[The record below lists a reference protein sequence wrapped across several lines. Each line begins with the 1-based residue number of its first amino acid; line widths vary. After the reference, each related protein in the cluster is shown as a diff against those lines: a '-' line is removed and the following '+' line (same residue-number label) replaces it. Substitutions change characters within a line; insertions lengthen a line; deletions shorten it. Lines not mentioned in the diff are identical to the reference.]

1 MDDLLRDFLTE
12 SNESLTV
19 VDGELVKLEAD
30 PNNKDVLQKIFRLV
44 HTIKGTCGFIGLQR
58 LEKVAHASENVLG
71 KFRDGVLSVTPD
83 AVTLILESL
92 DSIKDILQ
100 EIEKTEAEPPGD
112 DSALIARLEKAAAGE
127 LFTTSA
133 AIVQAVDADADGE
146 RTPQATKAAGPGPAA
161 KSGEVSLANQSIR
174 VNVDVIEQLIVMVSE
189 LVLTRNQL
197 LEMVRTQND
206 SEFKTPLQRLS
217 SVTAELQENVMK
229 TRMQPIGNAWA
240 KLPRIVRD
248 LANEL
253 GKKIDLQMHG
263 AETELDRQV
272 LELIKDPLT
281 HMIRNSADHGL
292 ETLAERREAGKS
304 ETGVINL
311 RAYHEGGHIIVEIAD
326 DGRGL
331 PTEKIKAKVIA
342 NGLASEAEVAR
353 MSDTQLHRFIFH
365 AGLSTATKVTNV
377 SGRGVGMDVV
387 RSNIELIGGS
397 IDLSSKQGQGTTFM
411 IKIPLTMAIVSALIV
426 GVQGMR
432 FAIPQI
438 CVMELVRAVEGT
450 ETKIERINNTSVLRL
465 RDRLLPLIRLSEVLK
480 LPADE
485 KTTAAESY
493 IVVAQAAGRTFGI
506 VVDTVFDTGEIVVKP
521 VSPILKEIPMYSG
534 NTILGDGSVIVI
546 LDPNGLATA
555 VSGEVATRSATE
567 DAAAT
572 AMTAGEVRQALLLFR
587 AGSPEP
593 KAVPLG
599 AVTRLEIVDAS
610 KVERTNG
617 RCVLQYRGA
626 LMPIVTSLVGSLREE
641 GAQPVLVFTDG
652 DRAVGVAVEEILD
665 IVEASLKV
673 ELTSS
678 DSGLLGTAVIREKAT
693 EVVDISYHVSEAF
706 RSWFAAKPSKAAKRH
721 VLLIDDSPFFRTMM
735 APLLSAAGYDVTE
748 ASTAENALKL
758 KDEGKSFD
766 IILSDIQM
774 PGMGGRS
781 FAAIVKNDAQ
791 WKKTPVVG
799 LASDSDDGELGS
811 FDALARKFDR
821 EELMSAIRSYIGT
834 EALAA

>member
-19 VDGELVKLEAD
+19 VDGELVKLEGD

-92 DSIKDILQ
+92 DAIKDILEQ
-100 EIEKTEAEPPGD
+100 IEKTESEPQGD
-112 DSALIARLEKAAAGE
+112 DAALIARLEKAAAGE
-127 LFTTSA
+127 LFTPSA
-133 AIVQAVDADADGE
+133 GTIQPIDTDADSE
-146 RTPQATKAAGPGPAA
+146 PATQVAKAAGTAA
-161 KSGEVSLANQSIR
+161 KGGEVSVANQSIR

-197 LEMVRTQND
+197 LEMVRNQND
-206 SEFKTPLQRLS
+206 SEFKVPLQRLS

-292 ETLAERREAGKS
+292 ETLAERRETGKA

-331 PTEKIKAKVIA
+331 PTDKIKAKVIA

-353 MSDTQLHRFIFH
+353 MNDAQLHRFIFH

-450 ETKIERINNTSVLRL
+450 ETKIERINNTFVLRL
-465 RDRLLPLIRLSEVLK
+465 RERLLPLVRLSEVLK
-480 LPADE
+480 LPPDE
-485 KTTAAESY
+485 KTTAESY
-493 IVVAQAAGRTFGI
+493 IVVAQAGGRTFGI

-555 VSGEVATRSATE
+555 VSGEVATRGATE
-567 DAAAT
+567 DTAAS

-599 AVTRLEIVDAS
+599 AVTRLEIVEAS
-610 KVERTNG
+610 KIERTNG

-641 GAQPVLVFTDG
+641 GTQPVLVFTDG
-652 DRAVGVAVEEILD
+652 ERAVGVAVEEILD
-665 IVEASLKV
+665 IVDATLKV

-706 RSWFAAKPSKAAKRH
+706 RSWFTAKPSKAQKRH

-735 APLLSAAGYDVTE
+735 APLLSAAGYEVTE

-781 FAAIVKNDAQ
+781 FASIVKKDPQ

-799 LASDSDDGELGS
+799 LASDSDDSELGS

-821 EELMSAIRSYIGT
+821 EELMSAIKSYIGT
-834 EALAA
+834 EAIAA

>member
-19 VDGELVKLEAD
+19 VDGEMVKLEAN

-71 KFRDGVLSVTPD
+71 KFRDGVLQVTPE

-92 DSIKDILQ
+92 DLIKEILEQ
-100 EIEKTEAEPPGD
+100 IEKTEAEPQGD
-112 DSALIARLEKAAAGE
+112 DSEIIARLEKAAAGE
-127 LFTTSA
+127 LFA
-133 AIVQAVDADADGE
+133 AAPAEAADEADEAAPQAVRA
-146 RTPQATKAAGPGPAA
+146 ATQPAA
-161 KSGEVSLANQSIR
+161 KGGEVSVANQSIR

-197 LEMVRTQND
+197 LEMVRHQND
-206 SEFKTPLQRLS
+206 SEFKVPLQRLS
-217 SVTAELQENVMK
+217 NVTAELQESVMK

-281 HMIRNSADHGL
+281 HMVRNSADHGL
-292 ETLAERREAGKS
+292 ETLAERRAAGKV
-304 ETGVINL
+304 ETGVIAL

-331 PTEKIKAKVIA
+331 PTDKIKAKIIA
-342 NGLASEAEVAR
+342 NGLASEADVAR
-353 MSDTQLHRFIFH
+353 MSDAQVHRYIFH

-397 IDLSSKQGQGTTFM
+397 IDLSSRLGQGTTFT

-450 ETKIERINNTSVLRL
+450 ETKIERINNTFVLRL
-465 RDRLLPLIRLSEVLK
+465 RDRLLPLVRLSEVLQ

-485 KTTAAESY
+485 KTPAESY
-493 IVVAQAAGRTFGI
+493 IVVAQAGGRTFGI

-555 VSGEVATRSATE
+555 VSGEVAARSSAEETT
-567 DAAAT
+567 AT
-572 AMTAGEVRQALLLFR
+572 AMTTGEIKQALLLFR
-587 AGSPEP
+587 AGSAEP

-599 AVTRLEIVDAS
+599 AVTRLEVVDAS
-610 KVERTNG
+610 KIERSNG
-617 RCVLQYRGA
+617 RCVLQYRGT
-626 LMPIVTSLVGSLREE
+626 LMPIVTSLAGSLKEE
-641 GAQPVLVFTDG
+641 GGQPVLVFTDG
-652 DRAVGVAVEEILD
+652 ERAVGVAVEEILD

-673 ELTSS
+673 ELASG
-678 DSGLLGTAVIREKAT
+678 DGGLLGTAIIREKAT

-706 RSWFAAKPSKAAKRH
+706 RSWFTSKPARARKRH

-735 APLLSAAGYDVTE
+735 APLLSAAGYEVTE
-748 ASTAENALKL
+748 AATAEGALKL
-758 KDEGKSFD
+758 KEEGRSFD

-774 PGMGGRS
+774 PGMDGRS
-781 FAAIVKNDAQ
+781 FASLVKKDPQ

-821 EELMSAIRSYIGT
+821 EELMSAIKSYIGA